1 MNKIKLNSIF
11 LFTFFTL
18 SSMFVFQSC
27 EKEDEGCDEDNISIA
42 GDDESHNA
50 GQNCMQCHYDG
61 GEGEGCF
68 VVAGTVYDS
77 LQQNTKTSGSIE
89 FYTEPNGQGQLIK
102 TVAIYKKGNFFTTD
116 LFNLQG
122 LYPVSVG
129 TNGSKQYMGSALTSG
144 QCNSCHGVTTNK
156 IWVN

>member
-68 VVAGTVYDS
+68 VVAGTLYDS
-77 LQQNTKTSGSIE
+77 LQQNTKMSGSIE

-102 TVAIYKKGNFFTTD
+102 TVAIDTKGNFFTTD

-122 LYPVSVG
+122 LYPVAVG
-129 TNGSKQYMGSALTSG
+129 TNGSKQYMEIGRA
-144 QCNSCHGVTTNK
+144 HV
-156 IWVN
+156 

>member
-1 MNKIKLNSIF
+1 MKKISLNSAF
-11 LFTFFTL
+11 LIAFLLLT
-18 SSMFVFQSC
+18 SMFVFQSC
-27 EKEDEGCDEDNISIA
+27 EKEDEGCDEENMSIA

-77 LQQNTKTSGSIE
+77 LQQTTKTSGSIE
-89 FYTEPNGQGQLIK
+89 FYTEPNGQGQKVK
-102 TVAIYKKGNFFTTD
+102 TVAIDSKGNFFTTD
-116 LFNLQG
+116 LFNVQG
-122 LYPVSVG
+122 LYPVAVG
-129 TNGSKQYMGSALTSG
+129 TSGSKQYMGSALTSG
-144 QCNSCHGVTTNK
+144 QCNSCHGVSTNK